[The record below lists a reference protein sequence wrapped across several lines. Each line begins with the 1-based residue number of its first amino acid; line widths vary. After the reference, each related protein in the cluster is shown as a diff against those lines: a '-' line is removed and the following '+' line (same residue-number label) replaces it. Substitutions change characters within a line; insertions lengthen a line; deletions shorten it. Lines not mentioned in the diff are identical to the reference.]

1 MILFDGRGILLDVE
15 GTTSSIAF
23 VYDVLFTFARERVGD
38 FLAAHGGD
46 ASIRAVALDILAE
59 AGDPWRE
66 GDDPATF
73 VPRGAA
79 AARELIRRDAKFGP
93 LKSLQG
99 LIWRSGFEDRSL
111 VSHVFD
117 DVPPA
122 FELWSGS
129 GLDIRIYSS
138 GSVEAQRLF
147 FGHTAHGDL
156 TGHLRGHYDTATGPK
171 REGTSY
177 ERIAADMEL
186 APRQIL
192 FVSDVGEELDAARR
206 AGMQTALADRPGN
219 RPATSVFDHPVVTT
233 FADIVT

>member
-1 MILFDGRGILLDVE
+1 VIVFDGAGIVLDVE
-15 GTTSSIAF
+15 GTTSSISF
-23 VYDVLFTFARERVGD
+23 VHDVLFGHAKRHVGSFISAHHD
-38 FLAAHGGD
+38 DPTVRPLLAGIATAAGLD
-46 ASIRAVALDILAE
+46 PTVA
-59 AGDPWRE
+59 E
-66 GDDPATF
+66 GDD
-73 VPRGAA
+73 GAA
-79 AARELIRRDAKFGP
+79 RVTLAALELMNRDVKDTS
-93 LKSLQG
+93 LKALQG
-99 LIWRSGFEDRSL
+99 MIWRSGFESGEL

-177 ERIAADMEL
+177 ERIAADMEF